1 MTQKELLKKS
11 EEITVEEVEIAA
23 KPQKS
28 FTVYI
33 SCVGERDP
41 FGRENTEGPL
51 LTCLR
56 YLTEIKGVQFNSI
69 YLIPSS
75 KETSPERHT
84 EDKAEE
90 CRQNILENM
99 QVDVQIYPMKVKNPA
114 DLTRVYPTLRDILTN
129 IRREVESKAPSHS
142 LVFHINVSSGTK
154 QMTDSLPH
162 LVSVGVL
169 EPYEVYLWQVFDPL
183 HFPELQ
189 NRVRRAPELDLL
201 AQERILFQL
210 ERLAEQHMYQ
220 GAMVLLKQEL
230 TVDHIDFAKQLYAF
244 LASHDQWLYK
254 QAHTILNKLLSGQVP
269 DFMQDWLRG
278 LENRLQEIIGG
289 NPSTKLKML
298 AIDRYYCGW
307 RRLESGL
314 YPDAINHFWTACELA
329 LRHHGEDIKAIQPA
343 EQITAF
349 ELIGRIGNVMQKSP
363 LNQVK
368 ITLQS
373 QAPQQF
379 LLNAVDWLRRI
390 RNEIE
395 HGSRPVDKQ
404 LAQNAR
410 QIAESV
416 LKTLGW
422 LPSEDSLR
430 PDIVKENLLQLIR
443 AMRDSLW
450 R

>member
-1 MTQKELLKKS
+1 MTQKESLKKS
-11 EEITVEEVEIAA
+11 EEITVEEVGIAA
-23 KPQKS
+23 KPQNS
-28 FTVYI
+28 FAVYI

-56 YLTEIKGVQFNSI
+56 YLTEIKRVQFNSI

-75 KETSPERHT
+75 KETSPKRHT
-84 EDKAEE
+84 EDRAEE

-99 QVDVQIYPMKVKNPA
+99 QVDVQIYPMKVENPA
-114 DLTRVYPTLRDILTN
+114 DLTRVYPTLRDILTD

-169 EPYEVYLWQVFDPL
+169 EPYEVYLWQVFDPQ

-189 NRVRRAPELDLL
+189 SRVQQAPELDLL
-201 AQERILFQL
+201 SQEKILFQL
-210 ERLAEQHMYQ
+210 EQVTEQHMYQ
-220 GAMVLLKQEL
+220 GAIVLLKREL
-230 TVDHIDFAKQLYAF
+230 TVAHIEFAKKLYDI
-244 LASHDQWLYK
+244 LMRHDQWLYK
-254 QAHTILNKLLSGQVP
+254 DACNKLEQLLSGQVP
-269 DFMQDWLRG
+269 DFMTDWLEG
-278 LENRLQEIIGG
+278 LLKWLQEISKE
-289 NPSTKLKML
+289 NPSAKVL
-298 AIDRYYCGW
+298 AVDRYYCGW

-314 YPDAINHFWTACELA
+314 YPDAINHFWAACELA
-329 LRHHGEDIKAIQPA
+329 LRQHGEDIKAIQPA

-349 ELIGRIGNVMQKSP
+349 ELIERIRNVRQGSP
-363 LNQVK
+363 LNQVE
-368 ITLQS
+368 ITLQG
-373 QAPQQF
+373 QAPQF

-416 LKTLGW
+416 LQALEW

-430 PDIVKENLLQLIR
+430 PDIVKKNLLQLIR